1 MTKTETIFIP
11 LKTYSKKYVAMNH
24 QLQIGTNIKLF
35 REKLNLTQDIL
46 ADYLGTKREMIS
58 YYENGKRP
66 IELSRLEKLADLFDV
81 ELHDLLQEN
90 PSPVELELAFAF
102 RSEGL
107 DDSDVNSISD
117 FKRIVRNY
125 IRMRTIFERDVN

>member
-1 MTKTETIFIP
+1 MT
-11 LKTYSKKYVAMNH
+11 H

-35 REKLNLTQDIL
+35 REKLNLTQETL

-107 DDSDVNSISD
+107 DDSDVSSISD